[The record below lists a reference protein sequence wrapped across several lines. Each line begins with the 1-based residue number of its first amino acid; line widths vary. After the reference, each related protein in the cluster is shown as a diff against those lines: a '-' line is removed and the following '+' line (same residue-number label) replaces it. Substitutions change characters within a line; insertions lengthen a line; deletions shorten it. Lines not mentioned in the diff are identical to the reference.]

1 MTEVYS
7 ANGDLEAHV
16 IKGLLE
22 SHGITCL
29 LQPYAVSSLQNI
41 LVPGMGGVRVLVP
54 EKIADEARRLIGAK
68 NTAESQDLTE
78 N

>member
-1 MTEVYS
+1 MNQKMIQVYS
-7 ANGDLEAHV
+7 ANGDLEAQV

-22 SHGITCL
+22 SHSITCL

-54 EKIADEARRLIGAK
+54 AEEADEAKRLIGT
-68 NTAESQDLTE
+68 NEHV
-78 N
+78 